1 MEKTANLRKMYKCA
15 IVRVSKSVETAAG
28 KKIKR
33 QRIHL
38 LILPQ
43 TLIGNL
49 MCPSSCLLF
58 CLYLPYPNIISWN

>member
-38 LILPQ
+38 LILP
-43 TLIGNL
+43 
-49 MCPSSCLLF
+49 
-58 CLYLPYPNIISWN
+58 